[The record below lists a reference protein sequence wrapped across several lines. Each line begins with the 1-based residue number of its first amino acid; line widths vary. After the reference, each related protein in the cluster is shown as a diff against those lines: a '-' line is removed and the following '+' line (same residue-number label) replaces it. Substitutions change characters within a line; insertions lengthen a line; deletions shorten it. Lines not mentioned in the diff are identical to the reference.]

1 MTASL
6 LRRRVMLSLRR
17 RIRCDHN
24 QRNRGFLVVATTRDA
39 RAHIRIA
46 TPVAIPARRSCP
58 ALRFTLRTAAP
69 RATAGNPVPRGQ
81 S

>member
-1 MTASL
+1 MTATL

-24 QRNRGFLVVATTRDA
+24 QRNRGFLVVATTRDR
-39 RAHIRIA
+39 RAHIRA
-46 TPVAIPARRSCP
+46 TAADATARRRPCS
-58 ALRFTLRTAAP
+58 ATRFTLRAVAP
-69 RATAGNPVPRGQ
+69 ALASRGQ

>member
-17 RIRCDHN
+17 RLRCDHN
-24 QRNRGFLVVATTRDA
+24 QRNRGFLVVAATRTTRPHLRTTTAAASTA
-39 RAHIRIA
+39 RLC
-46 TPVAIPARRSCP
+46 S
-58 ALRFTLRTAAP
+58 ALRFTLRLHNGIRPAARAPAP
-69 RATAGNPVPRGQ
+69 RGE

>member
-6 LRRRVMLSLRR
+6 IRRRVMLSLRR

-24 QRNRGFLVVATTRDA
+24 QRNRGFLVVATTRDG
-39 RAHIRIA
+39 RAH
-46 TPVAIPARRSCP
+46 V
-58 ALRFTLRTAAP
+58 
-69 RATAGNPVPRGQ
+69 RATAAEATARRRACSATRLTCSTGSALVSRGQ

>member
-17 RIRCDHN
+17 RLRCDHN
-24 QRNRGFLVVATTRDA
+24 QRNRGFLVVATTRDS
-39 RAHIRIA
+39 RAHTRA
-46 TPVAIPARRSCP
+46 TSAETAARRRPCS
-58 ALRFTLRTAAP
+58 ATRFTLRAAAP
-69 RATAGNPVPRGQ
+69 ALAPRGQ

>member
-24 QRNRGFLVVATTRDA
+24 QRNRGFLVVATARDS
-39 RAHIRIA
+39 RAHVRITADVAARPRTCSA
-46 TPVAIPARRSCP
+46 TRLTVRAPAAVLAS
-58 ALRFTLRTAAP
+58 
-69 RATAGNPVPRGQ
+69 RGQ

>member
-24 QRNRGFLVVATTRDA
+24 QRNRGFLVVFATRTTRP
-39 RAHIRIA
+39 HIRTA
-46 TPVAIPARRSCP
+46 TFSLPSKRPCS
-58 ALRFTLRTAAP
+58 ALRFTLRPYNAMRLAA
-69 RATAGNPVPRGQ
+69 RATAPRGQ